1 MEFFFKGWLWNEKH
15 ATLWMLYVKRCR
27 FSGSFQYLHPKE
39 IHFSQLEKLCR
50 SKVAVLLTLVIN
62 KGVKKIK
69 QIKSFKEFLINE
81 SDLLVLG

>member
-1 MEFFFKGWLWNEKH
+1 MQIFRLFPIFAPQRNTFF
-15 ATLWMLYVKRCR
+15 TV
-27 FSGSFQYLHPKE
+27 
-39 IHFSQLEKLCR
+39 EKLCR

>member
-1 MEFFFKGWLWNEKH
+1 MD
-15 ATLWMLYVKRCR
+15 AVYVNSLQKRCR
-27 FSGSFQYLHPKE
+27 FSGSFQYLHPKD
-39 IHFSQLEKLCR
+39 IHFSQLKNF
-50 SKVAVLLTLVIN
+50 VAVLLTLVI

>member
-1 MEFFFKGWLWNEKH
+1 MQLFPIFAPQRNTFF
-15 ATLWMLYVKRCR
+15 TV
-27 FSGSFQYLHPKE
+27 
-39 IHFSQLEKLCR
+39 EKLCR
-50 SKVAVLLTLVIN
+50 SKVAVLLTLVI